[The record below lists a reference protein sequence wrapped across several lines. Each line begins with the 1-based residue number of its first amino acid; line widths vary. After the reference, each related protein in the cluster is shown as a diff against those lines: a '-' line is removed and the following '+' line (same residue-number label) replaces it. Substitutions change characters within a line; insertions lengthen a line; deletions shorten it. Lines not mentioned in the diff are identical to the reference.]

1 MTEFTSKYQS
11 QRNFLKSRGSDSNRL
26 YLSATIPLS
35 IPRQK
40 FWEGAMAFPN
50 RTAPPPPPLC
60 VLKISFTAISWESR
74 CNIEII
80 VWAHF

>member
-11 QRNFLKSRGSDSNRL
+11 QRNVLKSRGADSNRL

-40 FWEGAMAFPN
+40 FWAGAMAFPN
-50 RTAPPPPPLC
+50 RTAPPPQCDEHSDFKSVRRHYRNGAP
-60 VLKISFTAISWESR
+60 
-74 CNIEII
+74 
-80 VWAHF
+80 

>member
-50 RTAPPPPPLC
+50 RTAPPSVCWKL
-60 VLKISFTAISWESR
+60 VLQPFPGNQDATLK
-74 CNIEII
+74 
-80 VWAHF
+80 